1 MGWKLKGGK
10 ASTPNKPSN
19 GDAASVRGRK
29 VSLENRPFDEDIG
42 EQFKMNVHRPPK
54 GVQNW
59 FDAWPSDGEDEEDE
73 EEDDDSDDD
82 YVEKGSG
89 KGGIDTVRKFTPA
102 IVPTLPQVDSP
113 KSTLKPTS
121 VYVPRRSPLDGV
133 HEDRGRPARPQHT
146 AHTAGQRRVVQLS
159 RPRSVDSVRSVAA
172 SERSKPLSPM
182 KARFD
187 SPDIDHVTLRERAR
201 SALSDYSIDA
211 SLPDIRASLMVDDH
225 CSVILGSASTV
236 DLSRLPSIKPLQ
248 VATSPLSTNSPI
260 LKPSYS
266 LDNFSWSSSAFSEL
280 QNELLSPDQSV
291 GSPDGT
297 TLASSDE
304 FAPRETARKFSHDAG
319 SLREMRL
326 ERATSRLPILST
338 TGPVNVVVCNDAVS
352 IPIRKTSVSTAPTLD
367 SGHVVVVTDEEMALL
382 KTMRQKTSRVTSP
395 SWSETIGKF
404 PAPAEQSPVTSP
416 MRTPPLLPKNKHRYS
431 KSRQDSAMPSA
442 KQSPTVQVETC
453 RESEAPNKTNTEECS
468 QGESYLES
476 ESSASS
482 VVSVD
487 EIRSTTPV
495 RSTFL
500 ESHSPP
506 ARDRD
511 DPLRASVQRISD
523 ARKRASTWQPE
534 VGDETNHPPAPAKPQ
549 TISPEAQRRLE
560 TFIATK
566 GAPPPLNAWIKATT
580 MRRENTLVP
589 PVTDAQEMP
598 MPRVTPRAPRDMQQV
613 SPSRLQ
619 TPHREPKLPTPSLG
633 TQGHSTPDLLAQ
645 DPPRRR
651 RDPMTRF
658 SKVPMPN
665 PLKSHPIEPSLPP
678 ASLHSRKSS
687 RSTQAPEVISATVR
701 RLPWDTGPVIP
712 PSSVTTSRN
721 MSNASQSTLS
731 SYDSCEQFPS
741 EVPAYSSHGTNDW
754 THMTDPRRSKSR
766 GPRLT
771 RRPGEQAGKPDG
783 GGKLRTV
790 EVGVK
795 KTDGR
800 RRGLSAADDGGLAP
814 GLDPWHVLAGRAPA
828 VRASKSHGGGLSGI
842 YQQQG
847 KGTRV

>member
-10 ASTPNKPSN
+10 APTPNKPSN
-19 GDAASVRGRK
+19 EDAASVHGRK

-42 EQFKMNVHRPPK
+42 DQFKKNVHRPPK

-59 FDAWPSDGEDEEDE
+59 FDAWPSDGEDEEED
-73 EEDDDSDDD
+73 DDDSDDD
-82 YVEKGSG
+82 YVKKGRG
-89 KGGIDTVRKFTPA
+89 KGGMDTVRKIAPA
-102 IVPTLPQVDSP
+102 SVPTLPQVDSP
-113 KSTLKPTS
+113 KNTLKPAS
-121 VYVPRRSPLDGV
+121 VYAPRRSPLDGV
-133 HEDRGRPARPQHT
+133 YEDRGRPARPQHIG
-146 AHTAGQRRVVQLS
+146 HTAGQRRVVQLP

-172 SERSKPLSPM
+172 SERSKHLSPM

-248 VATSPLSTNSPI
+248 VATSPISTNSPI

-280 QNELLSPDQSV
+280 QHEQLSPDQSL

-297 TLASSDE
+297 ALASSDE
-304 FAPRETARKFSHDAG
+304 IGPREIARKFSHDAG
-319 SLREMRL
+319 SLREMRHA
-326 ERATSRLPILST
+326 RASSRLPILST
-338 TGPVNVVVCNDAVS
+338 TGPVNVVICNDAVS
-352 IPIRKTSVSTAPTLD
+352 NPIRKTSVSTAPTPE

-382 KTMRQKTSRVTSP
+382 KTMRQKTSMVPSP

-404 PAPAEQSPVTSP
+404 PAPAEQSPVTPP
-416 MRTPPLLPKNKHRYS
+416 MRTPPLPRKNKNRYS
-431 KSRQDSAMPSA
+431 SRKDSAMPSA
-442 KQSPTVQVETC
+442 KQSPNVQVEAC
-453 RESEAPNKTNTEECS
+453 RESEAQNKTKTEECS
-468 QGESYLES
+468 HGESYLDS

-487 EIRSTTPV
+487 ETRSITPV
-495 RSTFL
+495 RPTFL
-500 ESHSPP
+500 ESRSPP
-506 ARDRD
+506 AKDCD
-511 DPLRASVQRISD
+511 DPLRASAQRISE

-534 VGDETNHPPAPAKPQ
+534 VNDESNHPPGPAKPQ

-566 GAPPPLNAWIKATT
+566 GAPPPLNVWIKATT

-598 MPRVTPRAPRDMQQV
+598 MPRVTPRASHTMQQG
-613 SPSRLQ
+613 SPPRLQ
-619 TPHREPKLPTPSLG
+619 TPHREPTLPTPNLG
-633 TQGHSTPDLLAQ
+633 AQGHSTPNLLAQ
-645 DPPRRR
+645 DPPPRR

-665 PLKSHPIEPSLPP
+665 PLKSHPIEPSLPA

-712 PSSVTTSRN
+712 LSSVTTSGN

-731 SYDSCEQFPS
+731 SYDTCEQFPS

-754 THMTDPRRSKSR
+754 TDTTDPRRSKSR
-766 GPRLT
+766 GRRLT
-771 RRPGEQAGKPDG
+771 RRPGEQGGKPDG
-783 GGKLRTV
+783 GGILRTV

-795 KTDGR
+795 KTEGR

-847 KGTRV
+847 KGTRA